1 MEDEA
6 EIYEGVR
13 AHFPLTFGKQS
24 KPVTPLESIHNATRR
39 STTSDDAANGGD
51 SNKGFPSFSSSSK
64 AWLDSLKN
72 PSHNSRNRSNP
83 KPSRQSDDAMVGP
96 PRPMRMD
103 DDDDDDEEEEEE
115 EEDRFIGPPR
125 LAAVEE
131 EDEEDG
137 EMIGPPLPPPG
148 SGLEDS
154 DEEEGYDGEEEGKY
168 RIPLS
173 NEIVLKGHTKVVS
186 ALAVDHSGS
195 RVLSGSY
202 DYTVRMYDF
211 QGMNSRLQ
219 SFRQLEPF
227 EGHQVRKLSWSPTA
241 DRFLC
246 VTGSAQAKIY
256 DRDGLTLGEFVKGDM
271 YIRDLKNTKGHIS
284 GLTCGEWHPKTKETI
299 LTSSEDGS
307 LRIWDVN
314 DFKSQKQ
321 RDHLGRSGNPW
332 RELMEEILGAF
343 SFLEGLTWR
352 GDLEGSSG
360 SGTLGGE
367 LWEEILALS
376 SLEGITW
383 RGDLKGSSGS
393 ETLERELLEWGDP
406 GSQGQTP
413 PKGNVI
419 AQPEFDI
426 FYCHSGKQEL
436 VIKPKLARPGRV
448 PVTTCTWDRE
458 GKSIAGGIG
467 DGSIQIWNLKPG
479 GGSRPDIHVEK
490 GHSDDITALKFSS
503 DGQILL
509 SRSFDDSLK
518 VWDLR
523 KMKEPLRVFNDLPN
537 HYAQTN
543 IGFSPDEQLF
553 LTGTSV
559 ERDSTTGGLL
569 CFYDRAKL
577 ELVSRVGVSPTCSVV
592 QCAWH
597 PKLNQ
602 IFVTSGDKSQ
612 GGTHILYD
620 PTLSERGAL
629 VCVAR
634 APRKK
639 SIDDYEAKP
648 VIHNPHALPL
658 FRDQPVASNQGGL
671 IKETWMEEDPREAI
685 LKYADA
691 AAKDPKFIAPAYA
704 QTQPE
709 PVFAKSDSE
718 DEEK

>member
-1 MEDEA
+1 MEEEGD
-6 EIYEGVR
+6 IYDGVR
-13 AHFPLTFGKQS
+13 AQFPLSFGKQS
-24 KPVTPLESIHNATRR
+24 KPQTPLEAIHNATRR
-39 STTSDDAANGGD
+39 SNSNPKTAND
-51 SNKGFPSFSSSSK
+51 LPSVSSSSRD
-64 AWLDSLKN
+64 WLNSLR
-72 PSHNSRNRSNP
+72 PP
-83 KPSRQSDDAMVGP
+83 KTPTPPPPLPPPDHDDGPMVGP
-96 PRPMRMD
+96 PPPPPTAADEEED
-103 DDDDDDEEEEEE
+103 DDD
-115 EEDRFIGPPR
+115 
-125 LAAVEE
+125 A
-131 EDEEDG
+131 
-137 EMIGPPLPPPG
+137 EMIGPPPPPPIA
-148 SGLEDS
+148 SESEDDS
-154 DEEEGYDGEEEGKY
+154 DQDEVGTRF

-186 ALAVDHSGS
+186 ALAVDHTGS

-202 DYTVRMYDF
+202 DYMVRMYDF
-211 QGMNSRLQ
+211 QGMNARLE

-227 EGHQVRKLSWSPTA
+227 EGHQVRNLSWSPTA

-321 RDHLGRSGNPW
+321 
-332 RELMEEILGAF
+332 
-343 SFLEGLTWR
+343 
-352 GDLEGSSG
+352 
-360 SGTLGGE
+360 
-367 LWEEILALS
+367 
-376 SLEGITW
+376 
-383 RGDLKGSSGS
+383 
-393 ETLERELLEWGDP
+393 
-406 GSQGQTP
+406 
-413 PKGNVI
+413 
-419 AQPEFDI
+419 
-426 FYCHSGKQEL
+426 

-448 PVTTCTWDRE
+448 PVTTCAWDHD
-458 GKSIAGGIG
+458 GKCIAGGIG
-467 DGSIQIWNLKPG
+467 DGSIQ
-479 GGSRPDIHVEK
+479 
-490 GHSDDITALKFSS
+490 
-503 DGQILL
+503 
-509 SRSFDDSLK
+509 

-523 KMKEPLRVFNDLPN
+523 KTKEPLKVFEDLPN

-543 IGFSPDEQLF
+543 IAFSPDERLF

-559 ERDSTTGGLL
+559 ERESMTGGLL
-569 CFYDRAKL
+569 CFFDRVNL
-577 ELVSRVGVSPTCSVV
+577 ELVSKVGISPTCSVV
-592 QCAWH
+592 QCSWH

-602 IFVTSGDKSQ
+602 IFATTGDKSQ

-620 PTLSERGAL
+620 PTVSERGAL

-639 SIDDYEAKP
+639 SIDDFEAKP

-658 FRDQPVASNQGGL
+658 FRDQPSRKRQREKVLKDPLKSHKPELPMTGPGFGGRVGTSQGSLLTQYLLKKGGM

-704 QTQPE
+704 ETQPE

>member
-6 EIYEGVR
+6 EIYDGIR
-13 AHFPLTFGKQS
+13 AHFPLSFGKQTKS
-24 KPVTPLESIHNATRR
+24 ETSLERVHNSTRR
-39 STTSDDAANGGD
+39 NTTSAAEIKPSFS
-51 SNKGFPSFSSSSK
+51 SNSRSNNSNTDNKAFPSLSSSSK
-64 AWLDSLKN
+64 AWLETLKN
-72 PSHNSRNRSNP
+72 PNTKQNRDSAALDYLNKSSSP
-83 KPSRQSDDAMVGP
+83 NDAVIGPARPAVGSLDQEDAKIGSPLPPVQPNAEYDDSPMIGPPPPPQVGDEEEDDEPMIGP
-96 PRPMRMD
+96 PRPAPTGSAD
-103 DDDDDDEEEEEE
+103 SDSEEVDEEEEE
-115 EEDRFIGPPR
+115 DQ
-125 LAAVEE
+125 
-131 EDEEDG
+131 
-137 EMIGPPLPPPG
+137 
-148 SGLEDS
+148 
-154 DEEEGYDGEEEGKY
+154 Y

-211 QGMNSRLQ
+211 QGMNARLQ

-227 EGHQVRKLSWSPTA
+227 EGHQVRSLSWSPTA

-321 RDHLGRSGNPW
+321 
-332 RELMEEILGAF
+332 
-343 SFLEGLTWR
+343 
-352 GDLEGSSG
+352 
-360 SGTLGGE
+360 
-367 LWEEILALS
+367 
-376 SLEGITW
+376 
-383 RGDLKGSSGS
+383 
-393 ETLERELLEWGDP
+393 
-406 GSQGQTP
+406 
-413 PKGNVI
+413 
-419 AQPEFDI
+419 
-426 FYCHSGKQEL
+426 
-436 VIKPKLARPGRV
+436 VIKPKLSRPGRV

-479 GGSRPDIHVEK
+479 WGSRPDVYIGG
-490 GHSDDITALKFSS
+490 GHSDEITGLKFSS
-503 DGQILL
+503 DGRILL
-509 SRSFDDSLK
+509 SRSFDGSLK
-518 VWDLR
+518 VWDVR
-523 KMKEPLRVFNDLPN
+523 QVKEPLRVFDDLPN

-543 IGFSPDEQLF
+543 ISFSPDERLF

-559 ERDSTTGGLL
+559 ERDSTIGGLL
-569 CFYDRAKL
+569 CFFDREKL
-577 ELVSRVGVSPTCSVV
+577 ELVSRVGISPNRSVV

-597 PKLNQ
+597 PRLNQ
-602 IFVTSGDKSQ
+602 VFATAGDKHE

-639 SIDDYEAKP
+639 SVDDFQLQP

-658 FRDQPVASNQGGL
+658 FRDQPSRKRQREKILKDPLKSHKPEIPITGPGYGGRVGTSKGSLLTQYLLKQGGL

-691 AAKDPKFIAPAYA
+691 AAKDPKFIAPAYS
-704 QTQPE
+704 QTQPQ
-709 PVFAKSDSE
+709 PIFAKSDSE

>member
-6 EIYEGVR
+6 EIYDGIR
-13 AHFPLTFGKQS
+13 AQFPLTFGKQQKS
-24 KPVTPLESIHNATRR
+24 QTPLEAIHNATRR
-39 STTSDDAANGGD
+39 PTAAGTAS
-51 SNKGFPSFSSSSK
+51 SNTNDLPSLSSSSK
-64 AWLDSLKN
+64 GWLDSLRNSKN
-72 PSHNSRNRSNP
+72 ANPNP
-83 KPSRQSDDAMVGP
+83 KFRQDENRGTRGPPPQPSEDEADAMVGP
-96 PRPMRMD
+96 PRPPPGSGGDED
-103 DDDDDDEEEEEE
+103 DDDDDDDDDGEVM
-115 EEDRFIGPPR
+115 IGPPR
-125 LAAVEE
+125 PPPGLGS
-131 EDEEDG
+131 EDDEVI
-137 EMIGPPLPPPG
+137 IGPPPPPAG
-148 SGLEDS
+148 SSLDESDS
-154 DEEEGYDGEEEGKY
+154 EEESQEENRY
-168 RIPLS
+168 RIPMS

-186 ALAVDHSGS
+186 ALAIDHSGS

-227 EGHQVRKLSWSPTA
+227 EGHQIRNLSWSPTS

-321 RDHLGRSGNPW
+321 
-332 RELMEEILGAF
+332 
-343 SFLEGLTWR
+343 
-352 GDLEGSSG
+352 
-360 SGTLGGE
+360 
-367 LWEEILALS
+367 
-376 SLEGITW
+376 
-383 RGDLKGSSGS
+383 
-393 ETLERELLEWGDP
+393 
-406 GSQGQTP
+406 
-413 PKGNVI
+413 
-419 AQPEFDI
+419 
-426 FYCHSGKQEL
+426 

-448 PVTTCTWDRE
+448 PITTCAWDHE
-458 GKSIAGGIG
+458 GKCIAGGIG

-479 GGSRPDIHVEK
+479 WGSRPDIHVEK
-490 GHSDDITALKFSS
+490 AHSDDITGLRFSS
-503 DGQILL
+503 DGRFLL
-509 SRSFDDSLK
+509 SRSFDGSLK

-523 KMKEPLRVFNDLPN
+523 QMKVALKVFDDLPN
-537 HYAQTN
+537 NYAQTN
-543 IGFSPDEQLF
+543 IAFSPDEELF

-559 ERDSTTGGLL
+559 ERESTTGGLL

-577 ELVSRVGVSPTCSVV
+577 ELVQRVGISPTCSVV

-602 IFVTSGDKSQ
+602 IFATVGDKSQ
-612 GGTHILYD
+612 GGTHVLYD

-639 SIDDYEAKP
+639 SMDDFEAQP

-658 FRDQPVASNQGGL
+658 FRDQPSRKRQREKILKDPLKSHKPELPITGPGHGGRVGATKGSLLTQYLLKQGGM

>member
-1 MEDEA
+1 MEEEGD
-6 EIYEGVR
+6 IYDGVR
-13 AHFPLTFGKQS
+13 AQFPLSFGKQS
-24 KPVTPLESIHNATRR
+24 KPQTSLEAIHNATRR
-39 STTSDDAANGGD
+39 ST
-51 SNKGFPSFSSSSK
+51 SNPNPNSNSNSKTTNQLPSLSSSSRE
-64 AWLDSLKN
+64 WLNSLRPSKN
-72 PSHNSRNRSNP
+72 PTPHH
-83 KPSRQSDDAMVGP
+83 DDAPMMIGP
-96 PRPMRMD
+96 PRPAPA
-103 DDDDDDEEEEEE
+103 DDDEEEE
-115 EEDRFIGPPR
+115 
-125 LAAVEE
+125 
-131 EDEEDG
+131 
-137 EMIGPPLPPPG
+137 MIGPPPPPPNA
-148 SGLEDS
+148 SESEDDS
-154 DEEEGYDGEEEGKY
+154 DQDEVGTRF

-186 ALAVDHSGS
+186 ALAVDQTGS

-202 DYTVRMYDF
+202 DYMVRMYDF
-211 QGMNSRLQ
+211 QGMNARLQ

-227 EGHQVRKLSWSPTA
+227 EGHQVRNLSWSPTA

-284 GLTCGEWHPKTKETI
+284 GLTWGEWHPKTKETI

-321 RDHLGRSGNPW
+321 VWKFYL
-332 RELMEEILGAF
+332 AF
-343 SFLEGLTWR
+343 FHSKCFLW
-352 GDLEGSSG
+352 SG
-360 SGTLGGE
+360 SMHC
-367 LWEEILALS
+367 
-376 SLEGITW
+376 
-383 RGDLKGSSGS
+383 D
-393 ETLERELLEWGDP
+393 
-406 GSQGQTP
+406 
-413 PKGNVI
+413 
-419 AQPEFDI
+419 F
-426 FYCHSGKQEL
+426 

-448 PVTTCTWDRE
+448 PITTCSWDRD
-458 GKSIAGGIG
+458 GKCIAGGIG
-467 DGSIQIWNLKPG
+467 DGSIQIWNIKPG
-479 GGSRPDIHVEK
+479 WGSRPDVHIEK
-490 GHSDDITALKFSS
+490 AHEDDISGLKFSS
-503 DGQILL
+503 DGRILL
-509 SRSFDDSLK
+509 SRSFDGSLK

-523 KMKEPLRVFNDLPN
+523 KTKEPLKVFEDLPN
-537 HYAQTN
+537 HYGQTN
-543 IGFSPDEQLF
+543 IAFSPDEQLF

-559 ERDSTTGGLL
+559 ERESSTGGLL
-569 CFYDRAKL
+569 CFFDRVNL
-577 ELVSRVGVSPTCSVV
+577 ELVSRVGISPTCSVV
-592 QCAWH
+592 QCSWH

-602 IFVTSGDKSQ
+602 IFATTGDKSQ
-612 GGTHILYD
+612 GGTHVLYD

-639 SIDDYEAKP
+639 SIDDFEAKP

-658 FRDQPVASNQGGL
+658 FRDQPSRKRQREKVLKDPLKSHKPELPITGPGFGGRVGTSQGSLLTQYLLKKGGM

-704 QTQPE
+704 ETQPE